1 MRGGVPGIVVFG
13 REGIRRCS
21 LRGGNRDSRHKAEN
35 DGARALSFLLFVVRR
50 RELIFARVIRVPIT
64 GGAVKDR
71 REHRS
76 DVGHEPGKRA
86 QHRRQ
91 QWLAG

>member
-64 GGAVKDR
+64 GGAVDDKS
-71 REHRS
+71 ECRS
-76 DVGHEPGKRA
+76 DVGHEQGKRA

-91 QWLAG
+91 QRLAG

>member
-21 LRGGNRDSRHKAEN
+21 LRCVLDLPCE
-35 DGARALSFLLFVVRR
+35 VVRR

-64 GGAVKDR
+64 GGAVEDR

>member
-13 REGIRRCS
+13 CGGIRRCS
-21 LRGGNRDSRHKAEN
+21 LRCVLDFPCE
-35 DGARALSFLLFVVRR
+35 VVRR

-64 GGAVKDR
+64 GGAVEDR